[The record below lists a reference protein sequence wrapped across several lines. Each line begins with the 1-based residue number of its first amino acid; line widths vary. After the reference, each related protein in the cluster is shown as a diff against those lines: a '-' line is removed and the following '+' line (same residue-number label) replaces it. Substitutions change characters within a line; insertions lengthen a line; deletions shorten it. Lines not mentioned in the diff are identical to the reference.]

1 MVAFA
6 CLHYLVLKW
15 VVLPGFTA
23 LEHEDVVKNIE
34 RCTGVLDREVRHLD
48 ALCYDYAAWDDTYE
62 FIQDLNHEYIDSNLP
77 SITYT
82 GDELDVI
89 CFYDARGEAVYGR
102 VYNLAGEER
111 LDATEFLPSVLPAEH
126 LLRVREAGGVAL
138 SDLKVAGIFPTS
150 RGPLVVSSRPIIT
163 SDKEG
168 PIRGNVVLGWL
179 LDNERVESLAERIQ
193 VPFQLW
199 MPDDETIPAE
209 AGAAFTKVTA
219 DNPVWIEANDS
230 SLLHI
235 HTDYPSVSGDTAL
248 LMKIDVP
255 RPITTTGA
263 KVMRFA
269 WIAILLFSA
278 VTLVV
283 LLISIQR
290 VVLRPV
296 TTMIDTVAELA
307 TTCDLSKR
315 LPPGR
320 NDELGKL
327 SAGVNQMLGV
337 LEVSTTERLK
347 FEALEKTLREEKERI
362 SALLSSTG
370 DLVAAMDDDYTILF
384 MSGELVKQFGEQT
397 GKKCYRAFCG
407 LDEPCGVNCAVD
419 EVIKKGKDSFEYSHE
434 EVQDV
439 HASRVR
445 KDAVPLALERERVL
459 ETVAHPFFYE
469 GKRCVMEVSRDV
481 TERKQLADQLR
492 QAQKMEAVGTLAGGI
507 AHDFN
512 NILQGIMGYSEIAK
526 LSLSPDDSAYQDVE
540 QIMKGTERAATLIRQ
555 LLAFSRRQM
564 ILPVDLDLNV
574 IITGRMEMLSRVMG
588 EHIELN
594 LNTSTEASCV
604 HADPGM
610 LEQVLMNLCVNARD
624 AMPSGG
630 QITIETENVALGD
643 TFCQTHPWA
652 APGDYALLS
661 VTDTGTGMP
670 PDVVTRVFEPFFTT
684 KETGEGTGLGL
695 SMIYG
700 IVKQHKGLV
709 HCYSEPGQGSCF
721 KIYLPSVERVAET
734 NEEATVTPPPVGR
747 AETILLA
754 EDDEMVRDL
763 AVLTLK
769 MNGYRVL
776 VAKDGE
782 EALRLFEEREED
794 IQFALLD
801 VVMPNVGG
809 REVYDT
815 IRAVKPDLPVLF
827 SSGYSTN
834 SIHVGFVVEEGLE
847 IFQKP
852 YSPSALLR
860 KVREVLDAPR

>member
-1 MVAFA
+1 
-6 CLHYLVLKW
+6 
-15 VVLPGFTA
+15 
-23 LEHEDVVKNIE
+23 
-34 RCTGVLDREVRHLD
+34 
-48 ALCYDYAAWDDTYE
+48 
-62 FIQDLNHEYIDSNLP
+62 
-77 SITYT
+77 
-82 GDELDVI
+82 
-89 CFYDARGEAVYGR
+89 
-102 VYNLAGEER
+102 
-111 LDATEFLPSVLPAEH
+111 
-126 LLRVREAGGVAL
+126 
-138 SDLKVAGIFPTS
+138 
-150 RGPLVVSSRPIIT
+150 
-163 SDKEG
+163 
-168 PIRGNVVLGWL
+168 
-179 LDNERVESLAERIQ
+179 
-193 VPFQLW
+193 
-199 MPDDETIPAE
+199 
-209 AGAAFTKVTA
+209 
-219 DNPVWIEANDS
+219 
-230 SLLHI
+230 
-235 HTDYPSVSGDTAL
+235 
-248 LMKIDVP
+248 
-255 RPITTTGA
+255 
-263 KVMRFA
+263 
-269 WIAILLFSA
+269 
-278 VTLVV
+278 
-283 LLISIQR
+283 
-290 VVLRPV
+290 
-296 TTMIDTVAELA
+296 
-307 TTCDLSKR
+307 
-315 LPPGR
+315 
-320 NDELGKL
+320 
-327 SAGVNQMLGV
+327 
-337 LEVSTTERLK
+337 
-347 FEALEKTLREEKERI
+347 
-362 SALLSSTG
+362 
-370 DLVAAMDDDYTILF
+370 
-384 MSGELVKQFGEQT
+384 
-397 GKKCYRAFCG
+397 
-407 LDEPCGVNCAVD
+407 
-419 EVIKKGKDSFEYSHE
+419 
-434 EVQDV
+434 
-439 HASRVR
+439 
-445 KDAVPLALERERVL
+445 
-459 ETVAHPFFYE
+459 
-469 GKRCVMEVSRDV
+469 
-481 TERKQLADQLR
+481 
-492 QAQKMEAVGTLAGGI
+492 
-507 AHDFN
+507 
-512 NILQGIMGYSEIAK
+512 
-526 LSLSPDDSAYQDVE
+526 
-540 QIMKGTERAATLIRQ
+540 
-555 LLAFSRRQM
+555 
-564 ILPVDLDLNV
+564 
-574 IITGRMEMLSRVMG
+574 
-588 EHIELN
+588 
-594 LNTSTEASCV
+594 
-604 HADPGM
+604 
-610 LEQVLMNLCVNARD
+610 MNLCVNARD